1 METNP
6 IIKKLQVLALFLL
19 CAFTASA
26 YDFMVDSICY
36 KIIAENEVE
45 VARKDSGKYMGDIS
59 IPSAVI
65 NEGITYHVTRIGKN
79 AFSGCSELTSID
91 IPEGVTK
98 IDEWAFEVC
107 KGLEFI
113 EFPNSLVSIGRWA
126 FAGCSGIKTVN
137 ITRNLTD
144 IAYNVF
150 YGFSGVVNY
159 TCSPFNPKY
168 CANGGILYS
177 KDMTMLVAYPQASSA
192 TSFDIPGTVTTVG
205 DYCLHN
211 CDNLIE
217 VNIPESVT
225 KFGMNVFSGSDNIES
240 IYVPDG
246 VTTMGVTVFGSC
258 TKLKDVHLP
267 ANLDSLKNSSFYG
280 CNALEEVT
288 IPRNVR
294 YIGNYAFSEC
304 EILKTITFEEG
315 SCLEGFGDQVFA
327 YCPVFETLDMPNT
340 VTTVDRSLFYM
351 CPSLKSVHLSR
362 NLTGIGYGCF
372 YRCSSLTEL
381 DIPGTCTLLGN
392 TAIFQ
397 CTSLKKLKIGDKDA
411 PAGTTLIEHYALA
424 HSPELERLELG
435 ANIDS
440 LTYGCLN
447 DLTNVKILICW
458 ATTPPRAD
466 ELALGIAFSRTPLYV
481 HKASVEAYRQAR
493 MWNRFQT
500 IIPIEDVGDVNG
512 DGSVS
517 IGDVTSLIDILL
529 GGETERALYCDVNL
543 DGSVSISDVTI
554 LIDTLLGGS
563 K

>member
-1 METNP
+1 
-6 IIKKLQVLALFLL
+6 
-19 CAFTASA
+19 
-26 YDFMVDSICY
+26 
-36 KIIAENEVE
+36 
-45 VARKDSGKYMGDIS
+45 
-59 IPSAVI
+59 
-65 NEGITYHVTRIGKN
+65 
-79 AFSGCSELTSID
+79 
-91 IPEGVTK
+91 
-98 IDEWAFEVC
+98 
-107 KGLEFI
+107 
-113 EFPNSLVSIGRWA
+113 
-126 FAGCSGIKTVN
+126 
-137 ITRNLTD
+137 
-144 IAYNVF
+144 
-150 YGFSGVVNY
+150 
-159 TCSPFNPKY
+159 
-168 CANGGILYS
+168 
-177 KDMTMLVAYPQASSA
+177 
-192 TSFDIPGTVTTVG
+192 
-205 DYCLHN
+205 
-211 CDNLIE
+211 
-217 VNIPESVT
+217 
-225 KFGMNVFSGSDNIES
+225 
-240 IYVPDG
+240 
-246 VTTMGVTVFGSC
+246 MGVTVFGSC
-258 TKLKDVHLP
+258 TKLKYVHLP

-280 CNALEEVT
+280 CNALEGVT

-304 EILKTITFEEG
+304 EVLKTITFEEG

-392 TAIFQ
+392 TAIYQ

-466 ELALGIAFSRTPLYV
+466 EQALGIVYSRTPLYV
-481 HKASVEAYRQAR
+481 QKASVEAYRQAR

-529 GGETERALYCDVNL
+529 GGETDRALYCDVNL

-563 K
+563 E